1 MYTNELEHLFPFKG
15 IETGKKGLSLKY
27 ALSCGSSSGQHHYQP

>member
-15 IETGKKGLSLKY
+15 IETGRKGFKFKICLILW
-27 ALSCGSSSGQHHYQP
+27 LL